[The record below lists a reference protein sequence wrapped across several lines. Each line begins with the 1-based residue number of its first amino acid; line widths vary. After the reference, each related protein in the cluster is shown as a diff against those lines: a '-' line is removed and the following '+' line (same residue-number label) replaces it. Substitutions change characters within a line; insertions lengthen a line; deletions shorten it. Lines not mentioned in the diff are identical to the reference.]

1 MISAD
6 QKSCCLKAPW
16 AKHSPGTSLKYPFRT
31 RPIGHYFISRLIRKP
46 PWYIWPITSWVLMH
60 KETIYLR
67 ITRLIFPDILWKEA
81 DHWRGLWIS
90 HRAQS
95 EVQHSRARV
104 LHFHQGWTGRFF
116 GVASGRVQFWV
127 QVGHSERQLDAQFC
141 RRNYRRYTMLIL
153 IFSNRAI
160 YLTIQAFYEQKW
172 FANEFNEIKNYLS
185 GIY

>member
-16 AKHSPGTSLKYPFRT
+16 EKHFLRTSLRYPFRT
-31 RPIGHYFISRLIRKP
+31 GLIDHWFMSRLIRKP
-46 PWYIWPITSWVLMH
+46 PWYIWPITSWVVKDQKPVRH
-60 KETIYLR
+60 
-67 ITRLIFPDILWKEA
+67 ITRHIFPDILWKEA

-90 HRAQS
+90 YRAQS

-127 QVGHSERQLDAQFC
+127 QVSHSERQLDAQFC

-172 FANEFNEIKNYLS
+172 FAIEFNEIKNYLS